1 MKNLFYLLL
10 MLLVSCSAGEK
21 PLEET
26 IPLNDGWEFKKA
38 DAGEQDWLP
47 AKVPGTVHTDLLKNG
62 TIADPFYGC
71 NEKELQW
78 IGAADWIYRKSFTAD
93 EKLLSGKHI
102 LLVFEGLDTYAEV
115 FLNGTSILV
124 ADNMFRRWEVD
135 CRSLLLEGE
144 NLLEVKFASAEKR
157 FLADSAAYPYPIPGG
172 RWVFARKAAYHF
184 GWDWGPK
191 FITAG
196 IWKPVYLQSLN
207 NHEIGGLHLFTNSVT
222 DEKAELMLN
231 LAVGSTIDEKAT
243 LTITDRESGE
253 RYLKQHLQLSTITSE
268 HAVSFAIINPELWWC
283 NGLGE
288 AHLYRLAIEL
298 KTSSGYVWTKN
309 MDYGIRTLEVVRE
322 ADEFGKSLYIRLNGK
337 PVFAKG
343 ANIIPPHSFVT
354 EVGAADYE
362 KLVKLALESNM
373 NMLRV
378 WGGGIYKDDEF
389 YRLCD
394 EHGIMVWQDFMFA
407 CAMYPGD
414 EAFVENVKQEAIHQ
428 VRRLRNHTSLALWCG
443 NNESDEGWHNWGWQ
457 KQYNMTANDSAAIWE
472 GYQRIFHQ
480 ILPDAIKAQDPQR
493 FYISTSPVHGWG
505 RKESLS
511 DGNAHY
517 WGVWWGRQ
525 PFEIY
530 LEKVPRFM
538 SEYGFQA
545 PPALSAIRSF
555 QPEAADTLYS
565 PELRCHQK
573 HPVGFETI
581 SIYLEREELYPKTP
595 EELIYFGQLVQA
607 KGIRMAMDAHRC
619 AKPRCMGTLYWQLN
633 DCWPV
638 TSWSGTDFHG
648 NRKALQYAVKEGYDD
663 ILVSVVMKE
672 DSGSVFL
679 VSDRMTAAN
688 GKFEMTLKDFAGQQ
702 LWNYEKSTAIPANS
716 SNELLSFSKTT
727 IPGGFDPTRCFL
739 TATFTDSL
747 RTYQSHYFFS
757 RYGKLN
763 LPLTNVETEFK
774 VVEGGFEINVT
785 ADKFAAFVHLWLTES
800 HAVFSRNFFHLLPG
814 ETITVQCE
822 SDLNTDEFNR
832 QLRVK
837 DLRGYL
843 GGK

>member
-10 MLLVSCSAGEK
+10 TFLISCSTLEK
-21 PLEET
+21 PMDET
-26 IPLNDGWEFKKA
+26 ILLNDGWEFKKL
-38 DAGEQDWLP
+38 DAQEQEWLP

-62 TIADPFYGC
+62 AIADPYYGC

-78 IGAADWIYRKSFTAD
+78 IGASDWIYRKSFKVD
-93 EKLLSGKHI
+93 EALLSNEHI

-115 FLNGTSILV
+115 LLNGKSILV
-124 ADNMFRRWEVD
+124 ASNMFRRWEVD
-135 CRSLLLEGE
+135 CKSLLLDGE
-144 NLLEVKFASAEKR
+144 NLLEVKFSSAENR

-191 FITAG
+191 FVTAG
-196 IWKPVYLQSLN
+196 IWKPVYLKSWK
-207 NHEIGGLHLFTNSVT
+207 NHLISDLHLFTSSVNN
-222 DEKAELMLN
+222 EKAELMLN
-231 LAVGSTIDEKAT
+231 LTVSSAVDEKAT
-243 LTITDRESGE
+243 LTITDRETGE
-253 RYLKQHLQLSTITSE
+253 RYLKQYLQLSTITGE
-268 HAVSFAIINPELWWC
+268 YAFWFAIEDPELWWC
-283 NGLGE
+283 NGLGD
-288 AHLYRLAIEL
+288 AHLYQLEIEL
-298 KTSSGYVWTKN
+298 KTASGYLWTKN
-309 MDYGIRTLEVVRE
+309 MDFGIRTLEVVRE
-322 ADEFGKSLYIRLNGK
+322 EDEFGKSLYIRLNGK
-337 PVFAKG
+337 NVFAKG

-354 EVGAADYE
+354 EVQYADYE
-362 KLVKLALESNM
+362 KLVMLAVESNM

-378 WGGGIYKDDEF
+378 WGGGIYKEDDF

-414 EAFVENVKQEAIHQ
+414 ESFVENVKQEAIQQ

-457 KQYNMTANDSAAIWE
+457 KQYNMSAEDSAAIWE
-472 GYQRIFHQ
+472 GYKKIFHQ
-480 ILPDAIKAQDPQR
+480 VLPGAITTHDPQR
-493 FYISTSPVHGWG
+493 FYLSTSPVHGWG

-545 PPALSAIRSF
+545 PPALSTIRSF
-555 QPEAADTLYS
+555 QPEEADTLYS

-573 HPVGFETI
+573 HPVGYESI
-581 SIYLEREELYPKTP
+581 SIYLERERLFPKTL
-595 EELIYFGQLVQA
+595 EELIYFGQIVQA
-607 KGIRMAMDAHRC
+607 KGIRMAIDAHRR

-648 NRKALQYAVKEGYDD
+648 NRKALQYAVREGYDD
-663 ILVSVVMKE
+663 VLVSVVMKE

-679 VSDRMTAAN
+679 VSDRMAAVS
-688 GKFEMTLKDFAGQQ
+688 GKFELTLKDFKGKQ
-702 LWNYEKSTAIPANS
+702 LWNYEKMTTIPANS

-727 IPGGFDPTRCFL
+727 IPGGFDPAKCFL
-739 TATFTDSL
+739 TATFSDSL
-747 RTYQSHYFFS
+747 RTYQSNFFFA
-757 RYGKLN
+757 RYGDLT
-763 LPLTNVETEFK
+763 LPASSISPEINAK
-774 VVEGGFEINVT
+774 EGGFEVKLT
-785 ADKFAAFVHLWLTES
+785 ADGFAAFVHLWITES
-800 HAVFSRNFFHLLPG
+800 HAVFSNNFFHLLPG
-814 ETITVQCE
+814 ETISVQVE
-822 SDLNTDEFNR
+822 SNLSPEEFTR
-832 QLRVK
+832 QLKVK
-837 DLRGYL
+837 NLGDYL
-843 GGK
+843 LEN